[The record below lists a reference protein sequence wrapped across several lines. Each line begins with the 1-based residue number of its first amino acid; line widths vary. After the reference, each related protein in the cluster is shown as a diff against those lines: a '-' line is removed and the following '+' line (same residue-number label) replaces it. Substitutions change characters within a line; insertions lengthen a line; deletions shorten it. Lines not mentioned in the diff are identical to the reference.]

1 MFRINEVNKKA
12 QQLSQLAQQLQEQ
25 RQHGEPQSAPPV
37 NTLYREEMNQRS
49 RELAVLARGGTL
61 DAIWRY
67 IYLIIYIIIF
77 ILNIFFPNTYLRT
90 IMETYCPQ
98 LSNKHI
104 YLMILK
110 LVKLLNLV
118 DVVCTF

>member
-77 ILNIFFPNTYLRT
+77 ILNIFFPNTY
-90 IMETYCPQ
+90 E
-98 LSNKHI
+98 LSWKPTAPNCQI
-104 YLMILK
+104 NI
-110 LVKLLNLV
+110 
-118 DVVCTF
+118 FI

>member
-25 RQHGEPQSAPPV
+25 RQHGEPQPSPPV
-37 NTLYREEMNQRS
+37 NTLYREEMKQRS

-67 IYLIIYIIIF
+67 IYLIIF
-77 ILNIFFPNTYLRT
+77 ILNILFPTTYLRT

-98 LSNKHI
+98 LSNKHV

>member
-25 RQHGEPQSAPPV
+25 RQHGEPQPAPPV

-77 ILNIFFPNTYLRT
+77 ILNIFFPNTY
-90 IMETYCPQ
+90 E
-98 LSNKHI
+98 LSWKPTAPNCQI
-104 YLMILK
+104 NI
-110 LVKLLNLV
+110 
-118 DVVCTF
+118 FI